1 MTGLYLRWSAFVI
14 AAAVIVVL
22 ASRYFE
28 QHLTSLTPEEVV
40 SLQPNRVVRVIG
52 LVKGGTLHG
61 DLESGHARF
70 ELAGA
75 QEALSVQYDGPPPEN
90 LRELKTLVV
99 IGSLDPS
106 SGTFLAYE
114 LALVTN
120 YGYVVGAYL
129 IGLLPLAFFLF
140 GMERKVALLYQ
151 EIKESKLYEPETP
164 HHVDTR

>member
-1 MTGLYLRWSAFVI
+1 MTGLYLRWSALVI
-14 AAAVIVVL
+14 AAVVIAAL

-28 QHLTSLTPEEVV
+28 QNLTSLTPEEIV
-40 SLQPNRVVRVIG
+40 SLQPTRVVRVIG
-52 LVKGGTLHG
+52 LVKGGTLRG
-61 DLESGHARF
+61 DLDSGHASF
-70 ELAGA
+70 ELAGR
-75 QEALSVQYDGPPPEN
+75 QEALPVEYDGPPPEN

-106 SGTFLAYE
+106 SGTFLAHE

-129 IGLLPLAFFLF
+129 IGLLPLAIFLF
-140 GMERKVALLYQ
+140 GMERKVTFLYR
-151 EIKESKLYEPETP
+151 EIKESKLYEPETA